1 MASFSSRSF
10 SQSFSSQDTS
20 VRGPQVGLLSSSQK
34 GGRRAFSVVGGAGG
48 TGARISSSS
57 ASFVKAG
64 IGGGYGSA
72 FGIGGGFVVGFAGG
86 VLAKDRGSLSM
97 NEKETLQ
104 NLNERLA
111 TYLEKVRSLEK
122 ANGQLELQIRQFF
135 EGRTPVAERDLSG
148 YYDEINTLRSKI
160 QEATLD
166 NARLVLQIDN
176 SELAADDFKLKY
188 ENELRVRLGVEADNS
203 GLRKVLDEL
212 TLSKSNLEMQ
222 IEGLQEEVIH
232 LKKNH
237 EEEQANLRSQLGG
250 SVSVELDSTPG
261 IDLTQI
267 MADMR
272 EQYEEM
278 IKKNREE
285 VEAWHTAQSEALN
298 REVAT
303 HTEAIQTSKG
313 TITDLRRSIQGLE
326 IEMQSGISMIG
337 SLESTRSETE
347 TRYAIQLQQLQDS
360 ISRLEAGLFQVRAD
374 ASRQAIEYTQLLDVK
389 NRLEAE
395 IATYRHLLDDEDSSK
410 SSVYELQKVSSIISS
425 RGKSSGR
432 PY

>member
-1 MASFSSRSF
+1 MSYSSRSF
-10 SQSFSSQDTS
+10 SQTYSS
-20 VRGPQVGLLSSSQK
+20 RGSSIRGLQVGLLNSSQI
-34 GGRRAFSVVGGAGG
+34 GGQRAFSVVGGAGG
-48 TGARISSSS
+48 TGARISSSG
-57 ASFVKAG
+57 ASFVRAG

-72 FGIGGGFVVGFAGG
+72 FGTGGGFIVGFAGG
-86 VLAKDRGSLSM
+86 VLAKDHGSLSM

-104 NLNERLA
+104 NLNDRLA

-135 EGRTPVAERDLSG
+135 EGRTPATERDLSG
-148 YYDEINTLRSKI
+148 YYDEINALRSQI

-212 TLSKSNLEMQ
+212 TLSRCNLEMQ
-222 IEGLQEEVIH
+222 IEGLQEEVVH

-250 SVSVELDSTPG
+250 SVSVEVDSVPG

-272 EQYEEM
+272 EQYENM

-285 VEAWHTAQSEALN
+285 VEAWHIAQCEALN

-313 TITDLRRSIQGLE
+313 EITDLRRTIQGLE
-326 IEMQSGISMIG
+326 IEMQSGISMKG
-337 SLESTRSETE
+337 SLESTLSETE
-347 TRYAIQLQQLQDS
+347 TRFAIQMQQLQDT
-360 ISRLEAGLFQVRAD
+360 ISRLEVELFRVRAD
-374 ASRQAIEYTQLLDVK
+374 ASRQAIEYTQLLDIK
-389 NRLEAE
+389 SRLEAE

-410 SSVYELQKVSSIISS
+410 SSAYEIQKVSSITSS

-432 PY
+432 T